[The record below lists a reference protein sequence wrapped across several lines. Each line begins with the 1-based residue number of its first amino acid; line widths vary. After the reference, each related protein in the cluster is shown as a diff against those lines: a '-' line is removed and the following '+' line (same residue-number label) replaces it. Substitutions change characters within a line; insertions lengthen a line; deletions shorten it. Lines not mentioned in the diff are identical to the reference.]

1 MYDERFICQM
11 ITIAIVG
18 TIMAYMAWKGGKYL

>member
-11 ITIAIVG
+11 ITIAIVRI
-18 TIMAYMAWKGGKYL
+18 IMAYMAWRGGKE

>member
-18 TIMAYMAWKGGKYL
+18 MIMAYMAWKGGRL

>member
-11 ITIAIVG
+11 ITIVIVG
-18 TIMAYMAWKGGKYL
+18 MIMAYMAYKGGDK

>member
-1 MYDERFICQM
+1 MCDERFICQM

-18 TIMAYMAWKGGKYL
+18 MIMAYMAYKGGKE